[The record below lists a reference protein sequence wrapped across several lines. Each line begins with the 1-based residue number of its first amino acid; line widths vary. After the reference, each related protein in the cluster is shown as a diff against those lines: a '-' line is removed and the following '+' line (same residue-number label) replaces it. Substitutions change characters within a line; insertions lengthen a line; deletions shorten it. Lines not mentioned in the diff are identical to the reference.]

1 MASTKKPLADALA
14 LERPELLER
23 LTIRISK
30 DDRRLLEALEKH
42 TKARSVGEVLRF
54 ALRRLAEEAGIK

>member
-1 MASTKKPLADALA
+1 MGSTKKPLADALKM
-14 LERPELLER
+14 ERPELDER

-30 DDRRLLEALEKH
+30 DDRRLLTALEKH
-42 TKARSVGEVLRF
+42 TKARSTGEVVRF